1 MNFNLLYVLI
11 YIIFSLIESKNQ
23 SLKSHDYQN
32 GHESW
37 DNNDIFWQTD
47 MAMICKWVGSGSSRD
62 NGHIFYSYMEKVH
75 SPDETTRSGFNIKFS
90 SVCSLFAG
98 RVVGSTCHRVET
110 SFQVR
115 IIVKRLVCVK
125 GLKYHWVFWHM
136 STEPCL
142 FMRIVTRYY
151 WQISVQSGSLLDWR
165 KYHRTGLQILKITVA
180 ERSSTWIFPR
190 SIN

>member
-1 MNFNLLYVLI
+1 MSLTLWLWVWCDLFDSRDSFISLKRILDSRKTLYCRLAFWMNFNLLYVLI

-98 RVVGSTCHRVET
+98 RVVGSMCQRVET
-110 SFQVR
+110 S
-115 IIVKRLVCVK
+115 RLES
-125 GLKYHWVFWHM
+125 LWID
-136 STEPCL
+136 L
-142 FMRIVTRYY
+142 F
-151 WQISVQSGSLLDWR
+151 
-165 KYHRTGLQILKITVA
+165 A
-180 ERSSTWIFPR
+180 
-190 SIN
+190 